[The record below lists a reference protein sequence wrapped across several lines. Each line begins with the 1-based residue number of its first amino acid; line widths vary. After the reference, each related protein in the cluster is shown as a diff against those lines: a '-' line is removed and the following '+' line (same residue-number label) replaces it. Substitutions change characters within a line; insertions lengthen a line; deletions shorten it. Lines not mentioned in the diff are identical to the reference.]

1 MQEELIVPKC
11 YYPWPTVN
19 SPIATAFDEE
29 EIVWYDND
37 YTFISA
43 EGIKRCKKQQLSQVA
58 TYMNPTCNNVDHMRP
73 CARLMIYITLFDDFF
88 ALTPIKELKP
98 IANRVYEVMLGEDP
112 RPEELGILRQM
123 AQARKEW
130 TANGMP
136 QFWIE
141 RVSVNFYE
149 FMVYGVM
156 EETPFKLA
164 EKRTYPLLAHYLNF
178 RQYSIGMGSYG
189 DLIDPSINYA
199 LPVDIYNHPI
209 IQRCKKLLALII
221 VIQND
226 FASLKKELEIE
237 TELFN
242 IIFIL
247 RHQYKISYQEACTEA
262 MRIHDE
268 YVKEL
273 DDLRASLPDFSPY
286 QNEAYNYVYHIKLQI
301 SGCAN
306 WYYNSGTNRY
316 ETKGFIVPKYGREG
330 DDIIIPHSSFVK

>member
-1 MQEELIVPKC
+1 MKEELIVPKC

-29 EIVWYDND
+29 EMTWWDND
-37 YTFISA
+37 YTFISE
-43 EGIKRCKKQQLSQVA
+43 EGVRRCKKQRQSQVA
-58 TYMNPTCNNVDHMRP
+58 TYMNPTCDSVVLMRP
-73 CARLMIYITLFDDFF
+73 CVRLMIYITTFDDFF
-88 ALTPIKELKP
+88 ALTPVNELMP
-98 IANRVYEVMLGEDP
+98 IANRVYEVMLNEDP
-112 RPEELGILRQM
+112 RPDEIGILRQM

-130 TANGMP
+130 IANGMP

-141 RVSVNFYE
+141 RVSRNFYD

-178 RQYSIGMGSYG
+178 RRYSIGMGPFG
-189 DLIDPSINYA
+189 DLIDPATNYA
-199 LPVDIYNHPI
+199 LPVHIYNHPM
-209 IQRCKKLLALII
+209 IQRCKELLSLLI

-226 FASLKKELEIE
+226 FCSLKKELEIE
-237 TELFN
+237 TELLN

-262 MRIHDE
+262 MRMHDE
-268 YVKEL
+268 YAREL
-273 DDLRASLPDFSPY
+273 NDLHTSLPDFGPY
-286 QNEAYNYVYHIKLQI
+286 QKEVDNYVYHIKLQI